1 MTYDLII
8 IGSGPAGYVSAIRAG
23 QTGLKT
29 LVIDKKYVGGMCLNW
44 GCIPTKALIESAKTY
59 RTVKTASAFGITGIA
74 PEELGFDWKQAVTR
88 TQGVVSR
95 LSKGIEFLWKKNGV
109 DFLSAEA
116 SILSPTTV
124 SANNQIFETKAIAI
138 ATGSKPLPG
147 PQGAI
152 ELEDLLQL
160 ELLPSKPVI
169 WGRGSVALELA
180 QMFDLLDRKPI
191 IVTPKLPLVPQ
202 LDDHL
207 NTWIERKLKKD
218 KIQVLPESEVTYSNG
233 KLIHQDKEL
242 EQDGIIN
249 AGFRAATLPESKVTL
264 ELHNGF
270 IKTDADLQTSVPG
283 IYAIGDVN
291 GRSYLAHAASA
302 QGLAMVD
309 HLQGKEGGYSD
320 AQIPINIYS
329 KPEIAQ
335 VGQTERELK
344 ASGQDYQSQEFPLT
358 ANGKALAEGTAEGF
372 IRLLFEPKYKQVLGV
387 QIIAENAT
395 DMIAEAGL
403 MLELEGTI
411 YDLAKTVH
419 AHPTVSEIFMEA
431 GAAGVAALAVAPSPG
446 C

>member
-59 RTVKTASAFGITGIA
+59 RTVKTAAAFGITGID
-74 PEELGFDWKQAVTR
+74 PEQLGFDWKQAVTR
-88 TQGVVSR
+88 TQGVVGR
-95 LSKGIEFLWKKNGV
+95 LTKGIEFLWKKNGV

-138 ATGSKPLPG
+138 ATGSKPLSG
-147 PQGAI
+147 PKGAI
-152 ELEDLLQL
+152 ELENLLALEDL
-160 ELLPSKPVI
+160 PRKPVI

-191 IVTPKLPLVPQ
+191 IITPKLPLVPQ

-233 KLIHQDKEL
+233 KLIYQDKEL

-249 AGFRAATLPESKVTL
+249 AGFRAATLPESKVAI

-344 ASGQDYQSQEFPLT
+344 ASGQEYQSQEFPLT

>member
-218 KIQVLPESEVTYSNG
+218 KIRVLLESEVSYQNG
-233 KLIHQDKEL
+233 KLIYQDTEL

-249 AGFRAATLPESKVTL
+249 AGFRGAVLPESKL
-264 ELHNGF
+264 QLDLHHGF

-309 HLQGKEGGYSD
+309 HLHGKAGGYSD
-320 AQIPINIYS
+320 AQIPLNIYS
-329 KPEIAQ
+329 RPEIAQ

-344 ASGQDYQSQEFPLT
+344 DSGQEYESREFPLT
-358 ANGKALAEGTAEGF
+358 ANGKALAEGNAEGF

-403 MLELEGTI
+403 MLELEGTV

-431 GAAGVAALAVAPSPG
+431 GAAAL
-446 C
+446 